1 MIKWCT
7 HTEGV
12 LPYVAHAVVY
22 HHLWCGPAVASH
34 QKSHAPVVCLGPR
47 WWFYS
52 SSTIFW
58 LILDMGRDGM
68 EALLHVGWQSPVAA
82 SNGNDIIGRG
92 CTGEFSCAKARKKF
106 WFHVRKKKKEAKKH
120 HEKTI
125 RATPKTGDFFFFRRW
140 WPISTCGRYFANN
153 SCHPQIGD
161 FLFWQWWPIS
171 TCGCYFAKLT
181 SPPPGFSDVV
191 AHGFCMS
198 VRGLRG

>member
-12 LPYVAHAVVY
+12 LSYVVHAVVY

-92 CTGEFSCAKARKKF
+92 CTGEFSCAKAGKKF
-106 WFHVRKKKKEAKKH
+106 WFHVRKKKKKPKKH
-120 HEKTI
+120 HEKKI
-125 RATPKTGDFFFFRRW
+125 RATPKIGDFFSFGDGGQYPPVGVILRIIRAT
-140 WPISTCGRYFANN
+140 PKLVISSFDNG
-153 SCHPQIGD
+153 
-161 FLFWQWWPIS
+161 
-171 TCGCYFAKLT
+171 
-181 SPPPGFSDVV
+181 
-191 AHGFCMS
+191 
-198 VRGLRG
+198 GLYPHVGVILRS

>member
-34 QKSHAPVVCLGPR
+34 QKSNAPVVCLGPR

-68 EALLHVGWQSPVAA
+68 EALLHVGWQSPVATR
-82 SNGNDIIGRG
+82 NGNDIIGRG
-92 CTGEFSCAKARKKF
+92 CTGEFSCAKARNNSGSTCA
-106 WFHVRKKKKEAKKH
+106 RKKRIQNNVTKKQFAPPPKSVISSFGDGGQYPPVGVILR
-120 HEKTI
+120 TI
-125 RATPKTGDFFFFRRW
+125 RATPKSV
-140 WPISTCGRYFANN
+140 ISSFDNGGLY
-153 SCHPQIGD
+153 
-161 FLFWQWWPIS
+161 
-171 TCGCYFAKLT
+171 
-181 SPPPGFSDVV
+181 PPVGVI
-191 AHGFCMS
+191 
-198 VRGLRG
+198 LRS

>member
-92 CTGEFSCAKARKKF
+92 CTGEFSCAKARNNSGSTCA
-106 WFHVRKKKKEAKKH
+106 RKKKSKITSQK
-120 HEKTI
+120 
-125 RATPKTGDFFFFRRW
+125 
-140 WPISTCGRYFANN
+140 NN
-153 SCHPQIGD
+153 SRHPQNWW
-161 FLFWQWWPIS
+161 FLLSAMVANIHLWALFCEQ
-171 TCGCYFAKLT
+171 FV
-181 SPPPGFSDVV
+181 PPPNRWFPLLTMAAYIHLWVL
-191 AHGFCMS
+191 FCEVNITS
-198 VRGLRG
+198 SWL